1 MLTIEQLEA
10 ACSAGL
16 HLDFSRHSIELRD
29 PPLRQQFYPLGFPA
43 EIRTDSAKVLQMAG
57 ELWGKYEKLYDT
69 DPIRV
74 DVHVVESD
82 SAECPPEPSYRLMWP
97 LLLTVADAQNYMV
110 ADLAE
115 NRTRIAVSSASEK
128 HRLYFR
134 YFFLE
139 AAVWCHIATRHA
151 TPVHAG
157 CVVLNGRGVL
167 LLGDSGAGKS
177 SLSYACAR
185 RKWTYVTDDAS
196 YLLNGG
202 DARMVT
208 GNSSQVRL
216 RPTAAE
222 LFPEIDG
229 LELTPRAAGK
239 PSIEL
244 LTASLPH
251 ISCSQVARVDFLVF
265 LKRSPGE
272 ALELVPYCTNVARYF
287 MRQQLYGSAQS
298 LAVQY
303 RAIEGLLAA
312 KIFELRY
319 SDLDP
324 AIDRLRR
331 LVQEGQ

>member
-1 MLTIEQLEA
+1 MLTIDQLEA

-16 HLDFSRHSIELRD
+16 HLDFSKHPIELPD
-29 PPLRQQFYPLGFPA
+29 PPLRRQFYPLGFPV
-43 EIRTDSAKVLQMAG
+43 EIRTNSVEVLQMA
-57 ELWGKYEKLYDT
+57 EEVWGKFEKLYDT

-74 DVHVVESD
+74 DVHVAEYD
-82 SAECPPEPSYRLMWP
+82 LAECPPEPSYRLMWP
-97 LLLTVADAQNYMV
+97 LMLTVADARNYMV
-110 ADLAE
+110 ADLAD
-115 NRTRIAVSSASEK
+115 NRTRIMVSSASEK
-128 HRLYFR
+128 HGLYFR

-139 AAVWCHIATRHA
+139 AAVWCHIATRHV

-157 CVVLNGRGVL
+157 CVALNGRGVL
-167 LLGDSGAGKS
+167 LLGESGAGKS

-185 RKWTYVTDDAS
+185 RGWTYVTDDAS

-202 DARMVT
+202 GARMVT
-208 GNSSQVRL
+208 GNYSQVRL

-222 LFPEIDG
+222 LFPEISG

-239 PSIEL
+239 PSVEL

-251 ISCSQVARVDFLVF
+251 IACSQVARVDFLVF
-265 LKRSPGE
+265 LKRCPGE
-272 ALELVPYCTNVARYF
+272 PLELAPYYTDVARYF

-303 RAIEGLLAA
+303 RAIEGLLTAQV
-312 KIFELRY
+312 FELRY
-319 SDLDP
+319 SALDP

-331 LVQEGQ
+331 LVREGQ

>member
-1 MLTIEQLEA
+1 MLTVEQLEA

-16 HLDFSRHSIELRD
+16 HLDFSTHPIEVPD

-43 EIRTDSAKVLQMAG
+43 EIRTNSAEVLQMA
-57 ELWGKYEKLYDT
+57 EDLWGKFEKLYDT
-69 DPIRV
+69 DAIRV
-74 DVHVVESD
+74 DVHVAECD

-97 LLLTVADAQNYMV
+97 LMLTVADAQNYMV
-110 ADLAE
+110 ADLTE
-115 NRTRIAVSSASEK
+115 DRTRIVISNAGEMHS
-128 HRLYFR
+128 LYFR

-157 CVVLNGRGVL
+157 CVALNGRGVL

-185 RKWTYVTDDAS
+185 RGWTYVTDDAS
-196 YLLNGG
+196 YLLNCGG
-202 DARMVT
+202 ERMVT
-208 GNSSQVRL
+208 GNSRQVRL

-229 LELTPRAAGK
+229 MELTPRAAGQ

-244 LTASLPH
+244 PTASLPH
-251 ISCSQVARVDFLVF
+251 IACSQLARVDFLVF
-265 LKRSPGE
+265 LKRCPGGLLKL
-272 ALELVPYCTNVARYF
+272 APYRADVARYF

-303 RAIEGLLAA
+303 RAIEGLLSA

-319 SDLDP
+319 GDLDS
-324 AIDRLRR
+324 AIDRLRK
-331 LVQEGQ
+331 LVWEGQ